1 MRTPNAFY
9 ILGLGSC
16 LVSLAC
22 SSKTGAD
29 SANNGLPGYNAGGGA
44 SGGQLAQNTVNGTAP
59 ITAATATS
67 LTNGSSACAKS
78 TSIPEGGTP
87 PVLEFVIDAS
97 GSMASDPADPANPNG
112 PSKWDVFSSVMPG
125 VFQSLPA
132 NFAVGVSYFNKPNG
146 GTCWTPN
153 QAVPIGPM
161 SANQVTLINR
171 SITNTNPQNY
181 TPTYAA
187 WKYGLDTL
195 TGWQAPTAYATSPR
209 FIVLITDGVPTV
221 NSDGCTV
228 VNPITQLE
236 YDNEIKMIHDNGK
249 ADQPGGVKTFVVG
262 VVGSENPQGA
272 TYDPLYML
280 SRIAVAGQTQP
291 TGCVPVSGTPVG
303 TPRTNNLN
311 PRGTYCHF
319 DLSQAADFGTALAA
333 SLGSIAQSVISCN
346 YTVPAAAAGQT
357 IDASTTTL
365 VYNDGAGNYSL
376 VLQNT
381 STTCDKGW
389 HFSDPPTNSK
399 IEICSTTCSMLQKNT
414 AAQLQLVFGCAVGQ
428 IIN

>member
-1 MRTPNAFY
+1 MRMPNSFY
-9 ILGLGSC
+9 VLGLGGC

-22 SSKTGAD
+22 SSKNAAD
-29 SANNGLPGYNAGGGA
+29 NANSGPPGYNPNGGA

-78 TSIPEGGTP
+78 TSVPEGGTP

-97 GSMASDPADPANPNG
+97 GSMSSDPADPADPNG

-132 NFAVGVSYFNKPNG
+132 NFAVGVSYFNKPSG

-161 SANQVTLINR
+161 SAAQVTLINR
-171 SITNTNPQNY
+171 SIQNTNPQNY

-221 NSDGCTV
+221 NRNGCTV
-228 VNPITQLE
+228 VNPITQTE
-236 YDNEIKMIHDNGK
+236 YDAQIGLIQTEGQ
-249 ADQPGGVKTFVVG
+249 AAGVKTFVVG

-280 SRIAVAGQTQP
+280 SRIAVAGGTAQP
-291 TGCVPVSGTPVG
+291 AGCVPVSGTPANTTV
-303 TPRTNNLN
+303 N

-346 YTVPAAAAGQT
+346 YTIPAPAAGQT

-399 IEICSTTCSMLQKNT
+399 IEICSTTCSMLQKNA